1 MALNTAALIS
11 SYMNTIY
18 ADAWLIARA
27 ENYMS
32 RLVTNFTGDNES
44 ETRKSSVYGS
54 ATMVSVSETD
64 DLSSQTFTP
73 SVLSTLTPAEVG
85 AQFFLTDMRIN
96 SDPFGVRNDAAM
108 ELGQATAKKMNSDLL
123 GLFDEVTGGTI
134 GSAGTTITWGHFF
147 AAVAT
152 LRGQK
157 APPPYVAVMHSY
169 QWHRLA
175 KSASIAASTMP
186 TATPAVDEVMA
197 RWKAQT
203 VAGVDI
209 YETPDISVDTSDDAY
224 GCVFSPLAF
233 ALDMRRAPRLE
244 PERDASRRGWELN
257 MTTVYASG
265 VWRPAWAV
273 ALCFDAAAPT
283 S

>member
-1 MALNTAALIS
+1 MALNTAAAIS

-54 ATMVSVSETD
+54 ATMVGIGETD

-73 SVLSTLTPAEVG
+73 SVLSTLTPSEVG

-96 SDPFGVRNDAAM
+96 SDPFGVRNDASM
-108 ELGQATAKKMNSDLL
+108 ELGQATAKKINDDML
-123 GLFDEVTGGTI
+123 GLFDDVTGGTI

-157 APPPYVAVMHSY
+157 APPPYVAVLHSY

-175 KSASIAASTMP
+175 SAASV
-186 TATPAVDEVMA
+186 ATSNASAPNVTDEITR
-197 RWKAQT
+197 RWFVNT

-257 MTTVYASG
+257 MTTVYAKG
-265 VWRPAWAV
+265 TWRPAWAV
-273 ALCFDAAAPT
+273 ALKFDAAAPT

>member
-1 MALNTAALIS
+1 
-11 SYMNTIY
+11 MNAIY
-18 ADAWLIARA
+18 EDAWLVARA
-27 ENYMS
+27 ENFMS
-32 RLVTNFTGDNES
+32 RLVTNFTGTNEAM
-44 ETRKSSVYGS
+44 TRSSSTYGE
-54 ATMVSVSETD
+54 ATMVAVGETD

-73 SVLSTLTPAEVG
+73 SVTSTLTPAEAG
-85 AQFFLTDMRIN
+85 AQFFLTDMRIA

-108 ELGQATAKKMNSDLL
+108 ELGQATAKKMNDDIL
-123 GLFDEVTGGTI
+123 GLFDNVTGGTI
-134 GSAGTTITWGHFF
+134 GGAGTTITWGHFF

-157 APPPYVAVMHSY
+157 APPPYVAVVHSY

-175 KSASIAASTMP
+175 KAASV
-186 TATPAVDEVMA
+186 ATSNASAPGMTDEISR
-197 RWKAQT
+197 RWFVNT

-209 YETPDISVDTSDDAY
+209 YETPDIAVDSSDDGF

-265 VWRPAWAV
+265 VWRPTWAV
-273 ALCFDAAAPT
+273 ALQFDAAAPT